1 MTSAEQGY
9 DVILGVLETY
19 EVNSPMT
26 IADSILE
33 LLDDNDLMIVGS
45 NEKKLVPA
53 QVRAIRSKHKLGDSQ
68 AELADYYGVNP
79 ATISRIVRGEYW

>member
-1 MTSAEQGY
+1 MTDAY

-26 IADSILE
+26 IADSFMDA
-33 LLDDNDLMIVGS
+33 LDDNGYVIVKA
-45 NEKKLVPA
+45 NTKKLVPA
-53 QVRAIRSKHKLGDSQ
+53 QVRAIRSKHKLGDTQ

-79 ATISRIVRGEYW
+79 ATVSRIVRGEYW

>member
-1 MTSAEQGY
+1 MTDGY

-33 LLDDNDLMIVGS
+33 LLEDNDLMIVGS

-68 AELADYYGVNP
+68 AELAQFYGVNP
-79 ATISRIVRGEYW
+79 ATVSRIVRGEYW